1 MNYEA
6 DQERKEERAK
16 ERVGCAL
23 WALFAVAVIGGLVW
37 YAFIRQPREPTD
49 DCPRVEGQLNAY
61 ERELQQ
67 RECEARARAK
77 P

>member
-6 DQERKEERAK
+6 EQERKAKRVEESI
-16 ERVGCAL
+16 GCAL
-23 WALFAVAVIGGLVW
+23 SGVFVIAVIAGTVW
-37 YAFIRQPREPTD
+37 YAFIRQPRVPTD
-49 DCPRVEGQLNAY
+49 ECPRVEGQLNAY

-67 RECEARARAK
+67 RECEARARQ